1 MNIGIC
7 RLCNQKGELRES
19 HIVPKLIFRWLIRTS
34 ATSYLRFGT
43 QINKRVQDGLKLY
56 WLCSDCEC
64 KLCTWETYFS
74 NKIFRPLRHVDHV
87 SYNNNFLKFA
97 VSLSWRVLKYFQ
109 ELGGLNDF
117 DDKIVKAS
125 DQALLNWKEFL
136 FNNNK
141 NPGGYEQHL
150 YNFIGEVSSA
160 HSELP
165 VNINRYLQRSVEIDV
180 QASKNIAFVYTK
192 LPGLLCIGYIKLN
205 DSKPW
210 RKTRICVHNGR
221 IEPMEYSIPLELWD
235 IIKQK
240 AEESQVLQ
248 KSISEKQQDKIKQDY
263 LDNIQEA
270 NKSGTIEALSKD
282 INLFGIDL
290 VFGKK

>member
-1 MNIGIC
+1 M
-7 RLCNQKGELRES
+7 K
-19 HIVPKLIFRWLIRTS
+19 
-34 ATSYLRFGT
+34 
-43 QINKRVQDGLKLY
+43 
-56 WLCSDCEC
+56 
-64 KLCTWETYFS
+64 
-74 NKIFRPLRHVDHV
+74 
-87 SYNNNFLKFA
+87 NN
-97 VSLSWRVLKYFQ
+97 
-109 ELGGLNDF
+109 
-117 DDKIVKAS
+117 
-125 DQALLNWKEFL
+125 
-136 FNNNK
+136 
-141 NPGGYEQHL
+141 
-150 YNFIGEVSSA
+150 
-160 HSELP
+160 
-165 VNINRYLQRSVEIDV
+165 LQRSVEIDV
-180 QASKNIAFVYTK
+180 QASNNIAFVYTK
-192 LPGLLCIGYIKLN
+192 LPGLLFIGYIKLN